1 MTRGF
6 LKAEAAGAMNA
17 WLLNEALRHPP
28 TNLCRSAQGHELPRH
43 LAGSAVEVPPKP
55 AAPTPGL
62 RSESLPHSAA
72 GMNPCPTVIK
82 S

>member
-1 MTRGF
+1 MAHMGHQLPHR
-6 LKAEAAGAMNA
+6 LVAVVAA
-17 WLLNEALRHPP
+17 
-28 TNLCRSAQGHELPRH
+28 
-43 LAGSAVEVPPKP
+43 VPPKP

-72 GMNPCPTVIK
+72 GMNPSPTVIK

>member
-1 MTRGF
+1 MAFRNASSEDGEMTLRVIQ
-6 LKAEAAGAMNA
+6 LPHRLVEVVAA
-17 WLLNEALRHPP
+17 
-28 TNLCRSAQGHELPRH
+28 
-43 LAGSAVEVPPKP
+43 VPPKP

-72 GMNPCPTVIK
+72 GMNPSPTVIK